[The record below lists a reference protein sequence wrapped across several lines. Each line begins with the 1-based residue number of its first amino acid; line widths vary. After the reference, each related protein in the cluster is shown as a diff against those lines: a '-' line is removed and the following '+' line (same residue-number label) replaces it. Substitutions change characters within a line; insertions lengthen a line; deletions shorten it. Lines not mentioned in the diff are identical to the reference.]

1 MVSTKDC
8 IQDFIEAWLQWDQE
22 KNNEMAP
29 YDKIVPHWN
38 HRFRDA
44 GYYRVESSRDSVT
57 HSWNEMHS
65 WCQEHV
71 GPRHYAWA
79 GSTFWFESDRAAVL
93 FALRWS

>member
-8 IQDFIEAWLQWDQE
+8 IHDLIEAWKQ
-22 KNNEMAP
+22 
-29 YDKIVPHWN
+29 YDKESSQNHDHHWP

-44 GYYRVESSRDSVT
+44 GYYCIEPSPESIKVY
-57 HSWNEMHS
+57 WQEMHR
-65 WCQEHV
+65 WCEKHI

-93 FALRWS
+93 FTLRWA